1 MEIETKR
8 LVLRPLREEDAQAMA
23 RAVNNFNVS
32 RNLARVQF
40 PYLLE
45 DAQSFITLQ
54 RGFDPRSKICA
65 IAFRCAPDELIGV
78 VAYEFS
84 SEKNNTEF
92 GYWLREC
99 CWQMG
104 IMSEAAAA
112 LVAHAFTTSEIT
124 ELHSACHLDNLNS
137 SRILHRLGF
146 EMTCEEMHFSLAQ
159 NKDVPAA
166 RLRLTREAWFEVQ
179 K

>member
-1 MEIETKR
+1 
-8 LVLRPLREEDAQAMA
+8 MA
-23 RAVNNFNVS
+23 LALNNLNVS
-32 RNLARVQF
+32 RNLARVKF
-40 PYLLE
+40 PYRIE
-45 DAQSFITLQ
+45 DAQAFIALQ
-54 RGFDPRSKICA
+54 RSFDPRSLTCA
-65 IAFRCAPDELIGV
+65 ITFHCAPDELIGV

-99 CWQMG
+99 CWNMG

-124 ELHSACHLDNLNS
+124 ELHSAYHLDNPNS
-137 SRILHRLGF
+137 GRILHRLGF
-146 EMTCEEMHFSLAQ
+146 EMTCEKMHFSLAQ

-166 RLRLTREAWFEVQ
+166 KLCLNRARWLEQQ
-179 K
+179 KGRTT